1 MAPGRNA
8 DDDHDSFEEDEG
20 LDEMGDLTSEP
31 KKAGT
36 THPKRPKKK
45 KKKTPT
51 ERLIDYLEKKKSGSK
66 SILKR
71 KTNKSTN

>member
-1 MAPGRNA
+1 MVSGRNA

-36 THPKRPKKK
+36 THPERPK

-51 ERLIDYLEKKKSGSK
+51 EHLIDYLEKKKSGRK

>member
-31 KKAGT
+31 KKAET
-36 THPKRPKKK
+36 THPERP

-51 ERLIDYLEKKKSGSK
+51 ERLIDYLEK
-66 SILKR
+66 R
-71 KTNKSTN
+71 KAAARVS